1 MSHLIMGMS
10 PGLQA
15 SPVAAQMLQQH
26 IFEHIRLKAEEDIE
40 AELFKEYG
48 VDPDNMVSDIQ
59 KEGMIA
65 LKIAQFIKETNDL
78 QAQLSGQGPD
88 PIVALKEKELELR
101 AQDNQMDS
109 QLAAEKLK
117 IDQAKVQQTAQNSKD
132 RIQSQ
137 EDIAALKAQVSRER
151 IEQINKK

>member
-1 MSHLIMGMS
+1 
-10 PGLQA
+10 
-15 SPVAAQMLQQH
+15 
-26 IFEHIRLKAEEDIE
+26 
-40 AELFKEYG
+40 
-48 VDPDNMVSDIQ
+48 
-59 KEGMIA
+59 
-65 LKIAQFIKETNDL
+65 
-78 QAQLSGQGPD
+78 
-88 PIVALKEKELELR
+88 
-101 AQDNQMDS
+101 MDS